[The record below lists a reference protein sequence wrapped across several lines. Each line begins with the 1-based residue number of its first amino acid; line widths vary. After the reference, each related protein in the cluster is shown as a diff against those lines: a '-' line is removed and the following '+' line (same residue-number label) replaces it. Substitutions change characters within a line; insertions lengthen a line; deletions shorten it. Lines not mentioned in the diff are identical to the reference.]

1 MDKSILIML
10 TTIILSMKS
19 FGQNST
25 INEINYNSF
34 YDSIKVECYN
44 IEDATL
50 SVRRSGKGPA
60 LIFIHGYMVN
70 GYTWRYLI
78 PELSK
83 TYTCYIVESAGFGDT
98 KWTKESDFS
107 FTAHANR
114 YIQLFKKLKLSK
126 YSLVAHDTGGS
137 IARMIAISEKDNV
150 AMDELKK
157 ILKDLI
163 QLTEPEWNI
172 LKDKL
177 IRKEFKAKSIIIREG
192 KIADCIYFID
202 KGLLRT
208 YFLQDGK
215 EVNTYFACDGQ
226 FITSYSS
233 FISQTPSYEYLETIE
248 NSSVYSIS
256 FANMTELYKIAS
268 KFEKLG
274 RIMAEKNYL
283 CVIDRTRKM
292 QTLTA
297 KQKYLDFID
306 SYDKKIVQRVP
317 QHQIASYL
325 GIAPESLSR
334 VRKHISIS

>member
-1 MDKSILIML
+1 MD
-10 TTIILSMKS
+10 
-19 FGQNST
+19 
-25 INEINYNSF
+25 
-34 YDSIKVECYN
+34 D
-44 IEDATL
+44 
-50 SVRRSGKGPA
+50 
-60 LIFIHGYMVN
+60 
-70 GYTWRYLI
+70 
-78 PELSK
+78 
-83 TYTCYIVESAGFGDT
+83 
-98 KWTKESDFS
+98 
-107 FTAHANR
+107 
-114 YIQLFKKLKLSK
+114 
-126 YSLVAHDTGGS
+126 
-137 IARMIAISEKDNV
+137 
-150 AMDELKK
+150 LKK

-192 KIADCIYFID
+192 KIADCIFFID
-202 KGLLRT
+202 NGLLRT

-274 RIMAEKNYL
+274 RIIAEKNYL

-297 KQKYLDFID
+297 KQKYLDFLN
-306 SYDKKIVQRVP
+306 SYDKKVVQRVP